1 MIEIN
6 HDTDLKLAQ
15 ELCDELRSGNG
26 EAILKIYNDYHPV
39 FLGYT
44 RKRLHSPDQDK
55 ATSVLSDFWVELLN
69 AKAIC
74 SYRGLAS
81 LKTYLFKILNFRIV
95 DNARSACRQSTYE
108 KKTSDKDH
116 DFDAFE
122 SENKSPEK
130 EIIHKEKNKLVHEAL
145 LRLVDTSPSDAFLV
159 KMHLEGLDYSQMA
172 ERNLG
177 DKDCPQKELDKKSN
191 AIKKQFTRDG
201 TGSLAKFKSCLE
213 RIMRKNM
220 LIQEDMFN

>member
-1 MIEIN
+1 MNASN
-6 HDTDLKLAQ
+6 HETDIVLAQ
-15 ELCDELRSGNG
+15 ELCVELRSGNG
-26 EAILKIYNDYHPV
+26 EAILKIYSQYHPL

-44 RKRLHSPDQDK
+44 RKRLHSTDHDK

-74 SYRGLAS
+74 NYQGMAS

-95 DNARSACRQSTYE
+95 DNARSANRQSTYE

-116 DFDAFE
+116 DFDTFE
-122 SENKSPEK
+122 SENESPEK
-130 EIIHKEKNKLVHEAL
+130 EIIHKEKIKLVHEAL
-145 LRLVDTSPSDAFLV
+145 LMLVDTSPGDAFLV

-172 ERNLG
+172 ERSLG
-177 DKDCPQKELDKKSN
+177 EDYPQKELDKKIN

-201 TGSLAKFKSCLE
+201 TGSLAKFKSCVE
-213 RIMRKNM
+213 RIMRKNK
-220 LIQEDMFN
+220 LIQNDMFN

>member
-1 MIEIN
+1 MNAIN
-6 HDTDLKLAQ
+6 HETDLKLAQ
-15 ELCDELRSGNG
+15 ELCVELRSGNG

-44 RKRLHSPDQDK
+44 RKRLHSTDQDK

-95 DNARSACRQSTYE
+95 DNVRSASRQSTYE

-122 SENKSPEK
+122 SENESPEK
-130 EIIHKEKNKLVHEAL
+130 EIIHKEKIKLVHEAL
-145 LRLVDTSPSDAFLV
+145 LMLVDTSPSDAFLV

-172 ERNLG
+172 ERSLG
-177 DKDCPQKELDKKSN
+177 DKDCPQKELDKKIN

-213 RIMRKNM
+213 RIMRKNK
-220 LIQEDMFN
+220 LIQNDMFN